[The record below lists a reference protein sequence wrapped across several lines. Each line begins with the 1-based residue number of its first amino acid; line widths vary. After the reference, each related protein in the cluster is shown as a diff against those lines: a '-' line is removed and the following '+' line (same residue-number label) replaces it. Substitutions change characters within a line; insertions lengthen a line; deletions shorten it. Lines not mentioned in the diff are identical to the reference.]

1 MKRTNWKVFVVAL
14 VLLFAA
20 SALLAGCSPA
30 TPAATVDSGAAAS
43 SQAPAAASEAAATEA
58 PAAAPADNAGG
69 KKTIA
74 FSLKTITNDD
84 FQKAIADS
92 IQKAVEDS
100 GNTFELVT
108 AGDQTNV
115 ANQVKQIEDLIAK
128 KVDALI
134 VSPMDANAVI
144 PALEKAKAAGIPV
157 VLVDQTIEAGHEDLY
172 VTYIGTD
179 NTNAGKEAGK
189 KVAEWLGGKGNVL
202 VVRGANGSSA
212 GDQRVDGFKQGLE
225 STGLV
230 VAGEQAGD
238 WKNDKAMQVTENML
252 QANSDV
258 QAIFTASDGML
269 DGILQALQNAG
280 KTDVKIMSVDGSKKA
295 VDMIEA
301 GDVSGT
307 MAQFPQIMGGKAVE
321 TLLGVLDGSIEASS
335 VEKYIDSG
343 TEAYT
348 NENLDK
354 AKEMAF

>member
-1 MKRTNWKVFVVAL
+1 MKKMGLKMVTIAL
-14 VLLFAA
+14 VLLMAV
-20 SALLAGCSPA
+20 SVLLAGCGTVSPA
-30 TPAATVDSGAAAS
+30 VSTAPETSGSTTPADEGGTDGNGGS
-43 SQAPAAASEAAATEA
+43 AAT
-58 PAAAPADNAGG
+58 GG
-69 KKTIA
+69 KTIA

-100 GNTFELVT
+100 GNIFELVT

-189 KVAEWLGGKGNVL
+189 KVSEWLGNKGNVL
-202 VVRGANGSSA
+202 IVRGANGSSA

-225 STGLV
+225 GTDIV

-295 VDMIEA
+295 VEMIEA
-301 GDVSGT
+301 GDVTGT
-307 MAQFPQIMGGKAVE
+307 MAQFPQIMGGTAVE
-321 TLLGVLDGSIEASS
+321 TLLGVLDGSIDPDA

-343 TEAYT
+343 TAAYT
-348 NENLDK
+348 KDNLDE
-354 AKEMAF
+354 AKETAF

>member
-1 MKRTNWKVFVVAL
+1 MKKMGLKMVTVAL
-14 VLLFAA
+14 VLLMAV
-20 SALLAGCSPA
+20 SVLLTGCG
-30 TPAATVDSGAAAS
+30 TT
-43 SQAPAAASEAAATEA
+43 APAASTAPETSESTA
-58 PAAAPADNAGG
+58 PAADDGGAAESKAPSSEGG
-69 KKTIA
+69 KTIA

-157 VLVDQTIEAGHEDLY
+157 VLVDQTIEDGHEDLY

-189 KVAEWLGGKGNVL
+189 KVAEWLGNKGNVL
-202 VVRGANGSSA
+202 IVRGANGSSA

-225 STGLV
+225 GTDIV

-295 VDMIEA
+295 VEMIEA
-301 GDVSGT
+301 GDVTGT

-321 TLLGVLDGSIEASS
+321 TLLGVIDGSIDPDS

-343 TEAYT
+343 TAAYT
-348 NENLDK
+348 QDNLDE
-354 AKEMAF
+354 AKESAF